1 MARRINILTADI
13 YNKIAAGEVVE
24 KPASALKEIVEN
36 SIDAGARRI
45 AIEIEQGGLGL
56 IAVSDNGC
64 GIYEE
69 DLDAVFLKHATS
81 KLSSVNDLESIQTL
95 GFRGEA
101 LSSIAAVSRV
111 TLTTRTSQA
120 ETGVKI
126 CVEEGKIVSKE
137 YVPFNVGTKIEIR
150 DLFFNV
156 PARKK
161 FLKSPSRESAEI
173 TKYVARL
180 ILTNPNLSMSYDL
193 DGKTVYQTKGNDLSE
208 AIFVIYGEKCLENC
222 LPINVG
228 NGFLRIMG
236 YVSIPEYVKSNTTY
250 QTLSVNG
257 RCIEDKTLQS
267 AIMQAYRPFYVGNGR
282 QYPMY
287 ILNLDIP
294 CDLVDVNV
302 HPRKS
307 EVRFQNAHSVA
318 GKFYHAVEDVLKQY
332 SDSRSQNVY
341 ADAFVSD
348 IEEPSV
354 VQNDLQPG
362 FKPKGKLFENAEDLT
377 HEQMQ
382 DIWAIEEQTAAQSK
396 PTLEEFADQLEK
408 TLTAQSARRAIGL
421 EDENGVRQ
429 PLAALEIKPLQPENT
444 ERDIADELLAKTRI
458 LGAAF
463 KTYLILEKDDKIIF
477 VDQHAA
483 HERILF
489 DKFMQNKPKTMQ
501 SLLFPYVFSVNE
513 TEADFIENNL
523 ENIAN
528 AGIEIEP
535 FGKNTFRICA
545 VSTLLNGADME
556 KFVQYMLSGLEDYR
570 LDDSALIVEALAK
583 KACKAAVKAGY
594 VMSEQ
599 EIKYILKMMYENKVV
614 RCPHGRPVTVV
625 FTKAQFEK
633 MFMRTL

>member
-180 ILTNPNLSMSYDL
+180 ILTNPNLSMSYEL

-332 SDSRSQNVY
+332 SDSPSQNVY

-408 TLTAQSARRAIGL
+408 TLTVQSARRAIGL

>member
-1 MARRINILTADI
+1 MAKRINILSADT

-24 KPASALKEIVEN
+24 RPASALKEIVEN

-45 AIEIEQGGLGL
+45 DMEIEQGGLGL

-81 KLSSVNDLESIQTL
+81 KLFSVNDLESIQTL

-101 LSSIAAVSRV
+101 LASIAAVSRV

-137 YVPFNVGTKIEIR
+137 YVSSNVGTKIEIR
-150 DLFFNV
+150 DLFYNI

-161 FLKSPSRESAEI
+161 FLKSQSRESAEL
-173 TKYVARL
+173 TRFVVRL

-193 DGKTVYQTKGNDLSE
+193 DGKMVYQTKGKGLGES
-208 AIFVIYGEKCLENC
+208 IFVIYGQKCLENC
-222 LPINVG
+222 IPINYA

-236 YVSIPEYVKSNTTY
+236 YVSIPDYVKSNTTY

-267 AIMQAYRPFYVGNGR
+267 AIMQAYKPYYVGNGR

-287 ILNLDIP
+287 VLNLDIP

-307 EVRFQNAHSVA
+307 EVRFQNVASVA
-318 GKFYHAVEDVLKQY
+318 GKFYHAVGDALKSY
-332 SDSRSQNVY
+332 SISRAQIFR
-341 ADAFVSD
+341 ADNSISD
-348 IEEPSV
+348 LEETAT
-354 VQNDLQPG
+354 VQNDLIPG
-362 FKPKGKLFENAEDLT
+362 DSELFKNAGHLT
-377 HEQMQ
+377 QDQTQ
-382 DIWAIEEQTAAQSK
+382 DIWAIEEQTQAQSK
-396 PTLEEFADQLEK
+396 PPLEEYAEQLEK
-408 TLTAQSARRAIGL
+408 TLTVQSARRAIGL

-429 PLAALEIKPLQPENT
+429 PVAALELKPSQPEKV
-444 ERDIADELLAKTRI
+444 ERDIADELLEKTRI
-458 LGAAF
+458 LGTAF

-489 DKFMQNKPKTMQ
+489 DKFMQNPPKTMQ
-501 SLLFPYVFSVNE
+501 PLLFPYVFSVNE

-523 ENIAN
+523 ENITK
-528 AGIEIEP
+528 AGIEIEN
-535 FGKNTFRICA
+535 FGKNTFRIRA

-556 KFVQYMLSGLEDYR
+556 KFVQYMLSGLEDFR

-594 VMSEQ
+594 VMSAQ

-625 FTKAQFEK
+625 FTKAQLEK
-633 MFMRTL
+633 MFKRTL

>member
-408 TLTAQSARRAIGL
+408 TLTVQSARRAIGL